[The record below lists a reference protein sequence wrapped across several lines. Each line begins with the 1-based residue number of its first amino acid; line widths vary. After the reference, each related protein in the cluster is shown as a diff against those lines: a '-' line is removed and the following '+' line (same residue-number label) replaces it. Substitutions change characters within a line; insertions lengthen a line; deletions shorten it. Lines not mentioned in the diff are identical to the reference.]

1 MYIPSSRSGVRIM
14 QTRGKKACFQF
25 PECSLSYAK
34 IMRGE
39 RNSKAGKPCFPGLDI
54 AEPKLILCKDNANER
69 KESVLSVSRVQLIFY
84 KDTQISLF
92 SPSPLFIITTLE

>member
-14 QTRGKKACFQF
+14 QTGGKKACFRF
-25 PECSLSYAK
+25 PECSLSSTK

-39 RNSKAGKPCFPGLDI
+39 RNSKAGKPCFTGLDI

-84 KDTQISLF
+84 KDNARRAQQQGGKTLF
-92 SPSPLFIITTLE
+92 YRT